1 MKSKEYKQKLN
12 EILRTSQNLTLSV
25 AADDIRKM
33 QLLTILVQYQ
43 IGEAL
48 EIMGE
53 KNNIEE

>member
-25 AADDIRKM
+25 AQDDIRKM
-33 QLLTILVQYQ
+33 QLLTILIRSQ
-43 IGEAL
+43 IVEAI
-48 EIMGE
+48 EMIGE

>member
-25 AADDIRKM
+25 VADDIRKM
-33 QLLTILVQYQ
+33 QLLTILIRSQ
-43 IGEAL
+43 IGDAL
-48 EIMGE
+48 ELIGE

>member
-33 QLLTILVQYQ
+33 QLLTILIRSQ
-43 IGEAL
+43 IGDAL
-48 EIMGE
+48 ELIGE

>member
-25 AADDIRKM
+25 AQDDIRKM
-33 QLLTILVQYQ
+33 QLLTILIRSQ
-43 IGEAL
+43 IGDAL
-48 EIMGE
+48 ELIGE